1 MPTKQV
7 AIYMRVS
14 SNGQDV
20 ASQEPDLKAW
30 ELQNA
35 AGRPVRWY
43 QDTFTGTT
51 FARPGIE
58 DLEQDA
64 RTGLV
69 DCIVI
74 WRLDRLGRTAAQT
87 LSFLSQLDDLGV
99 HLISI
104 RDGFDASSATG
115 RLLRTILAGFAEYER
130 EVISERV
137 RAGIFAAKAQGKRW
151 GGRKLGNRPTL
162 TPARLKVIRTLL
174 DAGTTKVEIARQLGI
189 SRSSVYESLGIIAE
203 QRGTRPSPRSAS
215 AGRGC

>member
-1 MPTKQV
+1 MGTKHV

-20 ASQEPDLKAW
+20 ASQEPDLKSW
-30 ELQNA
+30 EQQHG

-58 DLEQDA
+58 GLERDVRA
-64 RTGLV
+64 GFV

-87 LSFLSQLDDLGV
+87 LTFLSQLDDLGV

-104 RDGFDASSATG
+104 RDGFDAASATG

-137 RAGIFAAKAQGKRW
+137 RAGILAAKARGKRW
-151 GGRKLGNRPTL
+151 GGRKPGNRPTL
-162 TPARLKVIRTLL
+162 TPARLRVIRALL
-174 DAGTTKVEIARQLGI
+174 EAGTPKTEIARQLGM
-189 SRSSVYESLGIIAE
+189 SRSTLYVAMRLLT
-203 QRGTRPSPRSAS
+203 RGAS
-215 AGRGC
+215 ARRAG